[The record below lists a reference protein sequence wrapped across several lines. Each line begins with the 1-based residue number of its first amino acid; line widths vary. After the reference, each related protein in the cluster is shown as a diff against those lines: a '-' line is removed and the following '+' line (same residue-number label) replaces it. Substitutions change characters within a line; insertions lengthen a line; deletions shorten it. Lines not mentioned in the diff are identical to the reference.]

1 MTEPLI
7 FELSQPGRRGVAL
20 PPLDVP
26 EAEPLPAEFRR
37 EELPLPELSELD
49 VVRHF
54 VRLSQRNFAIDS
66 VFYPLG
72 SCTMKYNPK
81 VHEEVARLRGFQQ
94 IHPLQPVET
103 VQGAL
108 AVMFHLQRALAEIS
122 GLPAVSLQ
130 PAAGAQGEL
139 TGILMVRAWL
149 RDRGEDERTV
159 VLVPESA
166 HGTNPATA
174 AMAGFTVKAVRADRN
189 GNVDLEHLRALLG
202 PDVAAMMLTQPS
214 TLGLFDP
221 NIEEI
226 ARVVHAAG
234 ALLYGDGA
242 NLNAILG
249 KVKPGDCGFDVIH
262 INLHKTF
269 TTPHGGGG
277 PGAGP
282 VCATAA
288 LAPYLPAPIVVQQG
302 DRYAFHAPER
312 TIGKVR
318 AFYGHFGMFVRAYA
332 YICGLGAEGLR
343 EVAEHAVLNANYLRC
358 RLRDVYELPFDR
370 ICMHEVVFSGN
381 RQKQECGVRTLDI
394 AKRLID
400 YGFHPPTIYFPLV
413 VEEALMIEPTETESR
428 ETLDRFIAAM
438 RTIADEARTNPELL
452 KHAPTTTPVGRLDEA
467 LAARRPDL
475 RWQPHREAAERT
487 PPGSA
492 R

>member
-1 MTEPLI
+1 MSEPVI
-7 FELSQPGRRGVAL
+7 FERSQPGRRGVAL

-26 EAEPLPAEFRR
+26 EAPPLPAEFRR
-37 EELPLPELSELD
+37 DDLPLPEVSELD
-49 VVRHF
+49 VVRHY
-54 VRLSQRNFAIDS
+54 VRLSQLNFAIDS

-81 VHEEVARLRGFQQ
+81 VHEDAARLRGFQQ
-94 IHPLQPVET
+94 IHPLQPAET

-108 AVMFHLQRALAEIS
+108 ELMFRLQEALGEIS

-139 TGILMVRAWL
+139 TGILMIRAL
-149 RDRGEDERTV
+149 HRDRGETGRRV

-174 AMAGFTVKAVRADRN
+174 AMAGFTVKPVRADRA
-189 GNVDLEHLRALLG
+189 GNVDLDHLRSLLG

-226 ARVVHAAG
+226 AAQVHASG

-249 KVKPGDCGFDVIH
+249 KVKPGESGFDVIH

-282 VCATAA
+282 VCASPA
-288 LAPYLPAPIVVQQG
+288 LAPYLPDPVVG
-302 DRYAFHAPER
+302 ER
-312 TIGKVR
+312 DGQYVYLHPPKSIGKVR
-318 AFYGHFGMFVRAYA
+318 AFHGHFGMFVRAYT
-332 YICGLGAEGLR
+332 YIRSLGADGLR
-343 EVAEHAVLNANYLRC
+343 EVSEHAVLNANYVRS
-358 RLRDVYELPFDR
+358 RLQDLYELPYDR
-370 ICMHEVVFSGN
+370 ICMHEVVFSGS
-381 RQKQECGVRTLDI
+381 RQKQQHGIRTLDI

-400 YGFHPPTIYFPLV
+400 YGYHPPTIYFPLV
-413 VEEALMIEPTETESR
+413 VDEALMIEPTETESK
-428 ETLDRFIAAM
+428 ETLDGFIEAMRAIAA
-438 RTIADEARTNPELL
+438 EAATDPELL
-452 KHAPTTTPVGRLDEA
+452 KAAPTTTPVGRLDEA
-467 LAARRPDL
+467 QAARRPDL
-475 RWQPHREAAERT
+475 RWQP
-487 PPGSA
+487 
-492 R
+492 

>member
-1 MTEPLI
+1 MSEPVI
-7 FELSQPGRRGVAL
+7 FERSRPGRRGVAV

-26 EAEPLPAEFRR
+26 EAPPLPPEFLRDD
-37 EELPLPELSELD
+37 LPLPEVSELD
-49 VVRHF
+49 VVRHY
-54 VRLSQRNFAIDS
+54 VRLSQLNFAIDS

-81 VHEEVARLRGFQQ
+81 AHEEAARLRGFQQ
-94 IHPLQPVET
+94 IHPLQPTET

-108 AVMFHLQRALAEIS
+108 ELMFNLQEALAEIS

-139 TGILMVRAWL
+139 TGILMIRAYH
-149 RDRGEDERTV
+149 RERGETGRTV

-174 AMAGFTVKAVRADRN
+174 AMAGFTVKPVRADRA
-189 GNVDLEHLRALLG
+189 GNVDLDQLRSLLG
-202 PDVAAMMLTQPS
+202 PEVAAMMLTQPS

-226 ARVVHAAG
+226 ARLIHASG

-249 KVKPGDCGFDVIH
+249 KVKPGDCGFDVLH

-282 VCATAA
+282 VCASAA
-288 LAPYLPAPIVVQQG
+288 LADYLPDPVVG
-302 DRYAFHAPER
+302 RRADAYVFLHPPKS
-312 TIGKVR
+312 IGKVR
-318 AFYGHFGMFVRAYA
+318 AFFGHFGMFVRAYA
-332 YICGLGAEGLR
+332 YIRSLGAEGLR
-343 EVAEHAVLNANYLRC
+343 EVSEHAVLNANYLRA
-358 RLRDVYELPFDR
+358 RLQDVYDLPYDR
-370 ICMHEVVFSGN
+370 ICMHEVVFSGS
-381 RQKQECGVRTLDI
+381 RQKQQSGVRTLDI

-400 YGFHPPTIYFPLV
+400 YGYHPPTIYFPLV
-413 VEEALMIEPTETESR
+413 VDEALMIEPTETESK
-428 ETLDRFIAAM
+428 ETLDGFIEAMRAIAAEAA
-438 RTIADEARTNPELL
+438 ADPDLL
-452 KHAPTTTPVGRLDEA
+452 RAAPTTTPVGRLDEA
-467 LAARRPDL
+467 QAARRPDL
-475 RWQPHREAAERT
+475 RWQP
-487 PPGSA
+487 
-492 R
+492 